1 MTTETPRP
9 PAAAEADVTLDPQDW
24 EAFRALA
31 HRMVDDSL
39 DQLTTLRDRPPWTPP
54 PAEVAAALS
63 GEPLPRT
70 PQGAEQV
77 YAQFVQH
84 VLPYAAGNR
93 HPRFWGWMKSN
104 GTPLGMMA
112 DMLAASMNVNAVGMH
127 QSATLVELQVI
138 KWHDGQRHRPRRR
151 AQRARWL

>member
-1 MTTETPRP
+1 MTTETPRT
-9 PAAAEADVTLDPQDW
+9 PAAAEADVSLDPQDW

-77 YAQFVQH
+77 YAEFLQH
-84 VLPYAAGNR
+84 VLPTRRAIVIRAAGA
-93 HPRFWGWMKSN
+93 G
-104 GTPLGMMA
+104 
-112 DMLAASMNVNAVGMH
+112 
-127 QSATLVELQVI
+127 
-138 KWHDGQRHRPRRR
+138 
-151 AQRARWL
+151 

>member
-9 PAAAEADVTLDPQDW
+9 PAAAEADVSLDPQDW

-93 HPRFWGWMKSN
+93 HPRFWG
-104 GTPLGMMA
+104 
-112 DMLAASMNVNAVGMH
+112 
-127 QSATLVELQVI
+127 
-138 KWHDGQRHRPRRR
+138 
-151 AQRARWL
+151 